1 MVRAV
6 FRSGDGNSN
15 SNIETAITYQELRI
29 ELSSNSVKFYNQTPL
44 ESVDNREF
52 TLESVMEDR
61 NVYFLLF
68 DELRWS
74 QKICLLAVRG
84 CAFKYSLIMNKT
96 VRSRE
101 NINEDIFSAVN
112 DNHDERKLNNLPTF
126 MKGEVQLWQ
135 ENKLQQEGE
144 ECSAASQFL
153 RPDLMLQQDR
163 VLHPCLD
170 YSLTRGQFN
179 NV

>member
-15 SNIETAITYQELRI
+15 IETAITCKELKI

-44 ESVDNREF
+44 ESIDNREF
-52 TLESVMEDR
+52 TLESIREDR

-84 CAFKYSLIMNKT
+84 GAFKYLLIMNKT

-101 NINEDIFSAVN
+101 NINEDIFSVVN

-135 ENKLQQEGE
+135 ENKLQQEGG

-153 RPDLMLQQDR
+153 RPPVSRLFSD
-163 VLHPCLD
+163 
-170 YSLTRGQFN
+170 TRSI
-179 NV
+179 